1 MLENGDG
8 GCIFVAHQATKLL
21 QAICDCVGPPDD
33 ELGSLDAGSG
43 ARRVPDGVA
52 TLGPLKVSAT
62 QNELATVALAKFL
75 LTLGPKQVILCIM
88 KLSTQCMD
96 LVVLDPK
103 NRDAFGGLDVLMPRK
118 KREVLEKFN
127 GNGLLRVQSLIKLA
141 VLTTASDVQFGIAI
155 GAVTF
160 VALELLSQNVSPG
173 VVAE

>member
-1 MLENGDG
+1 MGDSLLILKGEEN
-8 GCIFVAHQATKLL
+8 
-21 QAICDCVGPPDD
+21 P
-33 ELGSLDAGSG
+33 
-43 ARRVPDGVA
+43 
-52 TLGPLKVSAT
+52 
-62 QNELATVALAKFL
+62 
-75 LTLGPKQVILCIM
+75 QVILRIM

-96 LVVLDPK
+96 LAVLDPK